1 MDYQGLMQQALLLA
15 KDAAG
20 HNDVPVGAVVVNQN
34 GEVIGRGKNERE
46 KNNDP
51 LAHAELIAIRDAANN
66 LNSWRFDDATL
77 VVTLEPCAMCAG
89 AIAQS
94 RFTRV
99 VFGAF
104 DEKAGAAGSVW
115 DLIRDPRLPNKI
127 EVITGLLADESA
139 QLLKDF
145 FIKRR

>member
-1 MDYQGLMQQALLLA
+1 MDYQELMQQALLLA
-15 KDAAG
+15 KDAAED
-20 HNDVPVGAVVVNQN
+20 NDVPVGAVVVNQN

-51 LAHAELIAIRDAANN
+51 LAHAELIAIRDAADY

-94 RFTRV
+94 RFARV

>member
-15 KDAAG
+15 KDAAE

-94 RFTRV
+94 RFARV

-127 EVITGLLADESA
+127 EVITGLFADESA

>member
-1 MDYQGLMQQALLLA
+1 MDYLELMQQALLLA
-15 KDAAG
+15 KEAAED
-20 HNDVPVGAVVVNQN
+20 NDVPVGAVVVNQN

-51 LAHAELIAIRDAANN
+51 LAHAELIAIRDAADY

-94 RFTRV
+94 RFARV

-139 QLLKDF
+139 EVLKDF

>member
-1 MDYQGLMQQALLLA
+1 MDYQGLMRQALELA
-15 KDAAG
+15 KEAAG

-51 LAHAELIAIRDAANN
+51 LAHAELIAIREAAYN
-66 LNSWRFDDATL
+66 LNSWRSDDATL

-94 RFTRV
+94 RFARV

-104 DEKAGAAGSVW
+104 DEKAGAVGSVW

-127 EVITGLLADESA
+127 EVISGLFADESA
-139 QLLKDF
+139 EVLKDF
-145 FIKRR
+145 FKKRR

>member
-1 MDYQGLMQQALLLA
+1 MQQALLLA
-15 KDAAG
+15 KDAAED
-20 HNDVPVGAVVVNQN
+20 NDVPVGAVVVNQN

-51 LAHAELIAIRDAANN
+51 LAHAELIAIRDAAKNS
-66 LNSWRFDDATL
+66 NSWRFDDATL
-77 VVTLEPCAMCAG
+77 IVTLEPCAMCAG

-94 RFTRV
+94 RFARV

-127 EVITGLLADESA
+127 EVVTGLLTDESA

>member
-1 MDYQGLMQQALLLA
+1 MLA
-15 KDAAG
+15 KEAAG

-51 LAHAELIAIRDAANN
+51 LAHAELIAIRDAAEN

-94 RFTRV
+94 RLTRV

-127 EVITGLLADESA
+127 EVISGLLADESA

>member
-1 MDYQGLMQQALLLA
+1 MQQALELA
-15 KDAAG
+15 KEAAE

-94 RFTRV
+94 RFARV

-127 EVITGLLADESA
+127 EVITGLFADESA